1 MKVVTGVG
9 GVPESIAGQAQ
20 SAEASGFDVATCGE
34 LAHDSIVTMTIAAT
48 ATEKIDLQTSVTIAF
63 PRSPMVLA
71 MEAWDLQ
78 RLSRGRFT
86 LGLGSQVKGH
96 NERRFG
102 GTWSAPAPRMRE
114 YIQMMHAIW
123 NSWQNGAKPEFLGR
137 HYRFTLM
144 TPAFDAGPIDYERP
158 KIGLAMVG
166 PGMAAVAGDVVD
178 VALPHGGIMSDKYMR
193 EVLLPAI
200 RKGLVRSGRSWD
212 DIEIAESGYLV
223 IGDSDEEIDRK
234 LNAMRQPLSFYG
246 STRTYHSVLALHG
259 LEELGQKLH
268 ALSVQGKWNEMR
280 EDRDYRSHSRVSGC
294 LYLRRVSQVPARA
307 KRVLSQN
314 FILYGTQHTRTRGKV
329 STPAQG
335 NPGCPELGSAQRA
348 GVLVGFLR
356 LSLLFVVFEHLFD
369 CLASSH
375 EVLFR
380 KNLNT

>member
-9 GVPESIAGQAQ
+9 GVPESIASQAS

-78 RLSRGRFT
+78 RLSKGRFT

-123 NSWQNGAKPEFLGR
+123 DSWQNGAKPEFLGK

-144 TPAFDAGPIDYERP
+144 TPAFDAGPIEFERP

-200 RKGLVRSGRSWD
+200 RKGLVRSGRSWK

-223 IGDSDEEIDRK
+223 IGDSDEDVDRK

-268 ALSVQGKWNEMR
+268 ALSIQGKWNEMR
-280 EDRDYRSHSRVSGC
+280 ETVTTDH
-294 LYLRRVSQVPARA
+294 
-307 KRVLSQN
+307 
-314 FILYGTQHTRTRGKV
+314 IL
-329 STPAQG
+329 
-335 NPGCPELGSAQRA
+335 ELAD
-348 GVLVGFLR
+348 VCTYDEYPKFLR
-356 LSLLFVVFEHLFD
+356 ERREYSRRTSFSMARNTPEQEERFQHLLKEIQGVQNSGVPKGLD
-369 CLASSH
+369 L
-375 EVLFR
+375 
-380 KNLNT
+380 